1 MKKASKRKAL
11 MLIPIGVLVI
21 ATSQILSRFIE
32 LPDLAK
38 GSFIGLGIGLVLTS
52 FIFGGFK
59 LAK

>member
-11 MLIPIGVLVI
+11 MLIPIGMLVI
-21 ATSQILSRFIE
+21 ATSQILSKFIE

-38 GSFIGLGIGLVLTS
+38 GSLIGLGIGLVLTS
-52 FIFGGFK
+52 FIFGDFK